1 MSKTDMLDSIL
12 KNIQKIS
19 VELRRYIEKRIE
31 LLTLEAG
38 DQVSS
43 WLALSLW
50 FLLFI
55 SIVALAVIFIL
66 FALSS
71 TINVLT
77 NTIWAGPVSVA
88 IGLLLT
94 ALVVF
99 ITKSKIEGHIK
110 YRIDQQVLK
119 QEPDKSLKLLEHT
132 PQTSTSE
139 STNNNEQSAN
149 G

>member
-1 MSKTDMLDSIL
+1 MLDSIL

-38 DQVSS
+38 DHASS

-66 FALSS
+66 FAVSS

-88 IGLLLT
+88 LGLLLT
-94 ALVVF
+94 AFMVF
-99 ITKSKIEGHIK
+99 SAKSKITANIK

-119 QEPDKSLKLLEHT
+119 HEPDKSVKLLEHT

-139 STNNNEQSAN
+139 STINNEQSAN